1 MAYTT
6 YLGSDGIFKI
16 HRTGCTATDG
26 CYVESVQHVY
36 HETYDTMREAVYGI
50 LDAVCAENST
60 AGIDAS
66 PCCNATD
73 ADFEGW
79 GTAYRI
85 VSPARSR
92 FARRN

>member
-36 HETYDTMREAVYGI
+36 HETYDTMREAVSLPPLPIWEERGGR
-50 LDAVCAENST
+50 C
-60 AGIDAS
+60 
-66 PCCNATD
+66 
-73 ADFEGW
+73 
-79 GTAYRI
+79 RM
-85 VSPARSR
+85 
-92 FARRN
+92 